1 MRNKN
6 IFILV
11 IAFLLLV
18 TLMTSTS
25 ALIMSGIRDEQV
37 EVSVV
42 LDDAGHGRW
51 ASFLAGAEQAAKDKG
66 VRLKAVSAGKNTSVN
81 QLHNMVSEE
90 ILDGADGIILQPVS
104 SRQTENMIS
113 DISHRAVL
121 VLVDSTA
128 DMEVDVEGRSA
139 CIEADNLEIGRA
151 LANEVRITLGNDL
164 TGHTIGIIAGD
175 KRLNSLE
182 QRLKGFT
189 ENIESSNAEILWT
202 DNSVNNI
209 LDNIEF
215 KQKNHPVDIFVALDN
230 NGLETACEFTL
241 RMEKKPYIFGE
252 GTSIKNVS
260 YLDDGLITSM
270 VVPNEYYMGYQSVSA
285 VVKRLENRLT
295 PMENETISFRV
306 VNKENL
312 FDEGNQRM
320 LFPVVE

>member
-1 MRNKN
+1 MKNKN

-11 IAFLLLV
+11 VAFILLM

-25 ALIMSGIRDEQV
+25 ALIMSGVRDDKV

-51 ASFLAGAEQAAKDKG
+51 ASFLSGAEQAAKDTG
-66 VRLKAVSAGKNTSVN
+66 VRLKVVSSGKNASVN
-81 QLHNMVSEE
+81 QQHSLISEE
-90 ILDGADGIILQPVS
+90 INNGADGIILQVAAS
-104 SRQTENMIS
+104 TQTENMIS
-113 DISHRAVL
+113 DIGHRAVL
-121 VLVDSTA
+121 VLVDSSA

-139 CIEADNLEIGRA
+139 CIEANNIEIGRA

-164 TGHTIGIIAGD
+164 SGHTIGIIAGN
-175 KRLNSLE
+175 KRLNSLT
-182 QRLKGFT
+182 QRMDGFI
-189 ENIESSNAEILWT
+189 ENIESSGAEILWT

-215 KQKNHPVDIFVALDN
+215 KQKNHPADILVALDN
-230 NGLETACEFTL
+230 NGLETACELVL
-241 RMEKKPYIFGE
+241 RTEKRPYIFGE

-295 PMENETISFRV
+295 PMQNEVISYRV
-306 VNKENL
+306 VNRQNL
-312 FDEGNQRM
+312 FDESNQRM

>member
-66 VRLKAVSAGKNTSVN
+66 VRLKAVSSGKNTSVN
-81 QLHNMVSEE
+81 QLHSLISEE
-90 ILDGADGIILQPVS
+90 ILDGADGIILQPIS

-121 VLVDSTA
+121 VLVDSAA

-164 TGHTIGIIAGD
+164 SGHTIGIIAGD

-182 QRLKGFT
+182 QRMKGFT

-230 NGLETACEFTL
+230 NGLETACEFAL

-260 YLDDGLITSM
+260 YLDDGLIKSM

-295 PMENETISFRV
+295 PMEDEKISFRV
-306 VNKENL
+306 VNRENL